1 MCLCSLSSY
10 SESLSAS
17 GNFWIFSSSATF
29 EYFTCSECFH
39 YPQCWKPLNIHSD
52 SKTSEAVTSCPNW
65 HRPKRSGYT
74 SNASH
79 FWKMPLAAA
88 SSQEAA
94 EFSQAQPVRCGR
106 GFRPN
111 HIRVQYLDSGSVFD
125 THGENGQGKC
135 REKGKHG
142 KLDCFVLYCIKR
154 LLLKCSERWS
164 ERADILKLNSWLFV
178 SPMFCEW
185 TGQVLIAIK
194 LSIIKLGCEFDNCL
208 CWGLWGVKPSCN
220 SMLLLFQM
228 SLFTYSLIHFS
239 V

>member
-1 MCLCSLSSY
+1 MTAHHCCKLMFPLQCLCRRFPEAILNIFQFC
-10 SESLSAS
+10 
-17 GNFWIFSSSATF
+17 NFWVLHLLWMFSLPSMLETGTS
-29 EYFTCSECFH
+29 
-39 YPQCWKPLNIHSD
+39 LNIHMD
-52 SKTSEAVTSCPNW
+52 SKTPEGVTSCPSW

-94 EFSQAQPVRCGR
+94 ECSQAQPVRCGR

-154 LLLKCSERWS
+154 LLFRKVKWESWHF
-164 ERADILKLNSWLFV
+164 KLNSWLCVF
-178 SPMFCEW
+178 PMFCEW
-185 TGQVLIAIK
+185 TGQSV
-194 LSIIKLGCEFDNCL
+194 NCYQVANNKA
-208 CWGLWGVKPSCN
+208 WLW
-220 SMLLLFQM
+220 
-228 SLFTYSLIHFS
+228 IW
-239 V
+239 